1 MQEFLACF
9 DCGGLFWNVHEDSQA
24 LINGVELL
32 RMLRAHDETVSNAV
46 SFVFPNTTETYV
58 AKVTVDFDSNDLVF
72 KYSFETLEKG
82 NVKQAVQAAIQQKKL
97 PFSI

>member
-32 RMLRAHDETVSNAV
+32 RMLRAHDETVSNTV
-46 SFVFPNTTETYV
+46 SFVFPSKTKTYV
-58 AKVTVDFDSNDLVF
+58 TKVTVDFDSNDLVF